1 MGLEVVAVAV
11 VVAAL
16 EELDCGLSGLLE
28 IAAVLELL
36 CLVEL
41 LLERMLHFV
50 CMPWRVS
57 LHQLDLDELGFH

>member
-11 VVAAL
+11 VL
-16 EELDCGLSGLLE
+16 EELDCGPSGLLE
-28 IAAVLELL
+28 VAAVLELL

-41 LLERMLHFV
+41 LLERTLHFV

-57 LHQLDLDELGFH
+57 LHHHDLDELGFH